1 MSKISS
7 LLITTLA
14 GALAL
19 TGGACKSSSNTT
31 TPPPDGGS
39 GTIPLTPT
47 ATGFVDDPT
56 SGVIGAWY
64 VYADSVGSNASAA
77 LGDDH
82 ANSDCV
88 LKGGFSYPSQCTQ
101 ITLPS
106 PLAPF
111 MPDSTGAM
119 CTAGTAALVLTKG
132 GADDYPDLWGGGIG
146 LDFNNPG
153 GDAGVKGYYDASK
166 YTGVSFTFA
175 AMTLPTGYMRVNF
188 PFMGQH
194 AKDSPYWDGG
204 GDGPMASS
212 PLTGTPANPQKVTI
226 HWADVGGPAY
236 LKTQTPAIDPAMYPF
251 NPSAVQAIQF
261 QVFTNNKTVTPY
273 AFCVSNLALLTQ

>member
-19 TGGACKSSSNTT
+19 TGGACKSS
-31 TPPPDGGS
+31 TPAAADGGG
-39 GTIPLTPT
+39 GTIPLTPS

-56 SGVIGAWY
+56 SNVIGAWY
-64 VYADSVGSNASAA
+64 AYGDSVGDGASLA
-77 LGDDH
+77 LGADM
-82 ANSDCV
+82 ANSDCI
-88 LKGGFSYPSQCTQ
+88 LKGGFPASACSV
-101 ITLPS
+101 INNPS
-106 PLAPF
+106 PGKPF
-111 MPDSTGAM
+111 MPNADGAM
-119 CTAGTAALVLTKG
+119 CTDGTAAVVLMKG
-132 GADDYPDLWGGGIG
+132 GADDYTDLWGAGIG
-146 LDFNNPG
+146 LDLNNPG

-175 AMTLPTGYMRVNF
+175 AMTLPSGYMRVNF

-194 AKDSPYWDGG
+194 GTDSPYWDGG

-236 LKTQTPAIDPAMYPF
+236 LKGQTPSIDPAMYPF
-251 NPSAVQAIQF
+251 KPSAVQAIQF

-273 AFCVSNLALLTQ
+273 NFCVSNLALLTQ